1 MPPPVEHGMQRWL
14 LPHTAATN
22 QPREKEEEIRWPVV
36 NYTHKRAQVTP
47 ETHNNTKLSRNRGQP
62 PATSLTKNKRRA
74 RLEAGRSLNSIN
86 PIVKIFNYSYIYK
99 CEKENK
105 PYSPT
110 HARCRESN
118 PKSCHFCDLYVAIS
132 KKTFSDLKLFTCS
145 RTCHFKFTN
154 FLAFCITKLHL

>member
-1 MPPPVEHGMQRWL
+1 MILLDSMARIMTSRKRSSHTTTNAPPVEHGMQRWL

-22 QPREKEEEIRWPVV
+22 QPREKEEEIRWPGV
-36 NYTHKRAQVTP
+36 NYTHKQAPVTP

-86 PIVKIFNYSYIYK
+86 PTVNFFNYSYIYK

-118 PKSCHFCDLYVAIS
+118 PNAKSS
-132 KKTFSDLKLFTCS
+132 WQ
-145 RTCHFKFTN
+145 
-154 FLAFCITKLHL
+154 